1 MIQGELIIL
10 DEPVKSLDEDSQ
22 HFITKNLIKKLSDK
36 MLIFL
41 SHNSSLSKYFDKEL
55 NLKDYNKL

>member
-1 MIQGELIIL
+1 MSFSGGSLESYPVMLIL
-10 DEPVKSLDEDSQ
+10 D
-22 HFITKNLIKKLSDK
+22 LIKKLSDK